1 MKIPGITFE
10 KFMDFP
16 FGPFSKCTYV
26 FVCSFSQSA
35 LCLVATRLNVS
46 CRDRS
51 GIFRHLNI
59 NHNSKFAAADE
70 GRTTPSTTHFLERIN
85 LGSRNLGQV
94 LDLNE
99 NS

>member
-1 MKIPGITFE
+1 M
-10 KFMDFP
+10 
-16 FGPFSKCTYV
+16 CTYV

-35 LCLVATRLNVS
+35 LCLAATRQNVS

-59 NHNSKFAAADE
+59 NHNSKFAAVAE
-70 GRTTPSTTHFLERIN
+70 GGTAPSTSHFLERIN
-85 LGSRNLGQV
+85 LGGRNLEQV
-94 LDLNE
+94 LELNE